1 MDELSPWSKEGSAG
15 GSKFVITGGSP
26 VVGVAQEVEGSGGDS
41 AALPCRVERG
51 WGKKMAKRGPQT
63 VLF

>member
-15 GSKFVITGGSP
+15 GSKFVITGGSR

-41 AALPCRVERG
+41 AALPYRVERG
-51 WGKKMAKRGPQT
+51 RGKKMAKRGPQA